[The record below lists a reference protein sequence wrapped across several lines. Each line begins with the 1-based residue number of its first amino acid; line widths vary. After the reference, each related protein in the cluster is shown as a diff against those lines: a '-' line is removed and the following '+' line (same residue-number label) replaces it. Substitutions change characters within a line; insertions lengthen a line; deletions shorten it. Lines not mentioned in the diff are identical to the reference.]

1 MLLPPRGQSPSFGSY
16 VRQRRLAQGLSI
28 TELAEKLK
36 VSKAFI
42 SLIESGR
49 RRVDEPFARKLARA
63 LADAPELYADYARA
77 ERVWPGSAS
86 DLDES
91 TLGPLARTEMRGSGE
106 VPPALNVQVKLAK
119 PSAVTYQ
126 QSRLPP
132 NGVPIVAEGT
142 CPEARPRGDEVECV
156 RLDEEALPK
165 GERMKNPYG
174 WRLSETGRKYAPD
187 ILKVGDTVIISQ
199 DAGKVVEDEIYAV
212 RRPDGLIVLSRVQIK
227 GEVLLLMTADGAV
240 TDALHAQG
248 DDPESL
254 VVGKVVIIIRPW
266 RYAVLTP
273 QAKR

>member
-77 ERVWPGSAS
+77 ERVWPGAAVRPGRVH
-86 DLDES
+86 LDRCADRDAG
-91 TLGPLARTEMRGSGE
+91 LGRSPSGTH
-106 VPPALNVQVKLAK
+106 VQVKLAK

-132 NGVPIVAEGT
+132 NGVPIRRGGHV
-142 CPEARPRGDEVECV
+142 PEA
-156 RLDEEALPK
+156 
-165 GERMKNPYG
+165 
-174 WRLSETGRKYAPD
+174 GRAA
-187 ILKVGDTVIISQ
+187 T
-199 DAGKVVEDEIYAV
+199 
-212 RRPDGLIVLSRVQIK
+212 SRVRSPRR
-227 GEVLLLMTADGAV
+227 GGAP
-240 TDALHAQG
+240 QG
-248 DDPESL
+248 CAHEN
-254 VVGKVVIIIRPW
+254 RM
-266 RYAVLTP
+266 
-273 QAKR
+273 